1 MKKMQESSQVS
12 VKHVVLEV
20 PMGQLGEALQEAF
33 GTHSLKLMN
42 KHYVDVMNVR
52 IIRSDSS

>member
-12 VKHVVLEV
+12 VKHVILEV
-20 PMGQLGEALQEAF
+20 PMGWLGEAVQEAF
-33 GTHSLKLMN
+33 GTYSMKLMN